1 MNLIQQEGMNFF
13 VFCLILFVQTGHG
26 INNHMRGSEDRD
38 IFAVDGNKVTKTHVF
53 KRRITGHSRLGIAKR
68 SRISP
73 EINHEVVFVIKQR
86 NMEELKRIL
95 YDVSD
100 PYSIN
105 YGKHRTRQQVA
116 NLTAN
121 PISRDYLVS
130 FLTSIGATIVSET
143 LSGEYIKAKAPIR
156 LWEEMFQTEF
166 FMFHRTQDADHID
179 TFVRAEYYYLPASLD
194 SHVQCV
200 FNTVQMPLQL
210 HGGPIEVSEPLD
222 DVDNRNN
229 KRRSQYTSFRNNLI
243 TPDKLKV
250 ILNRLNIPLD
260 IDYCY

>member
-1 MNLIQQEGMNFF
+1 MKFF
-13 VFCLILFVQTGHG
+13 VFCLIIFVQTSHG
-26 INNHMRGSEDRD
+26 INNHVIGSDDRD
-38 IFAVDGNKVTKTHVF
+38 LFAVDSSKVTKTHVF

-68 SRISP
+68 SRVSP
-73 EINHEVVFVIKQR
+73 EINHEVIFVMKQR

-105 YGKHRTRQQVA
+105 YGKHKTRQQVA

-121 PISRDYLVS
+121 PISHDYLVS
-130 FLTSIGATIVSET
+130 FLTSIGATVVSET
-143 LSGEYIKAKAPIR
+143 LSGEYIKANAPIR

-166 FMFHRTQDADHID
+166 FTFHRTQDADHID
-179 TFVRAEYYYLPASLD
+179 AFVRAEYYYLPASLD

-210 HGGPIEVSEPLD
+210 HGGPIVVPEPLD

-229 KRRSQYTSFRNNLI
+229 KKRSLYTSFVSNQI

-250 ILNRLNIPLD
+250 RLNRSLLD
-260 IDYCY
+260 TDYY